1 MLSDEV
7 LAKIVNGEELEE
19 QEVQPEVEQKVVEE
33 VVSTLPPV
41 DVRSPELK
49 FPVTTRKNKRGKV
62 FNYGAGVNDFLS
74 NR

>member
-7 LAKIVNGEELEE
+7 LAKIVNGEELVE

-33 VVSTLPPV
+33 VVPTLPPV

-49 FPVTTRKNKRGKV
+49 FPVLKRKNRRGKEYT
-62 FNYGAGVNDFLS
+62 YGQSINDFLS